1 MHKSLLSRLISG
13 ILISFSLIAPG
24 LGVQAQGPSFPAEI
38 NKSFTPISIA
48 AGGISRIRITIFNP
62 NAFQL
67 TNASWTDNLVG
78 VQPGISIANPVNL
91 SNSCGGT
98 VTAVA
103 GGTSL
108 SLSGGTVPAQVGATP
123 GSCTVA
129 VDVTST
135 TQGNLINTIPA
146 GALTATGG
154 GVSIT
159 NTSPASATLNVGGVQ
174 PPTVAKSFS
183 PGTIWAGQTSQL
195 SIVITN
201 NESNTTLTQASL
213 TDNLPANVFLA
224 NPVSPTLSGCGG
236 SASLSAVSGGT
247 SVTLNN
253 ATIAPNSTCTIRVN
267 VTSNTQGSYLNTIPA
282 NALQTQQGLTNTSP
296 DSARLNVQEIGI
308 TKAFSPPSFAA
319 GATSTL
325 TITLQNPNNT
335 PYTGVNVTDT
345 LPGTV
350 LTVVPGSA
358 TTTCGG
364 TVSIAPPRTVSL
376 TGGTIPAG
384 SVTTPGTCTIT
395 FQVTAPA
402 GTPSATYLNTIPAG
416 AITTDQGVTNVR
428 PATAS
433 VTIAGADVT
442 GIKSFSP
449 SSIAPGGNSRL
460 RIEIFA
466 PGDTDLTNFS
476 ITDNLPAGLT
486 VSNSTPPATSGCGA
500 TPPLALIATT
510 GANSISLT
518 NGLILAGQR
527 CRIDVYVTGTTSGV
541 YTNTIPPTNITNNE
555 NRTPAANLTANL
567 TVGNV
572 GNLSMALVKG
582 FDPLTVFGGS
592 ASTMSIL
599 LINPNNV
606 ALTGIAFTDNMPIDT
621 IPGTG
626 MILATPLNFN
636 VGSCGG
642 TLSGTPG
649 ANAFSFSGGS
659 LPAGGT
665 CTLTLGVTMT
675 VNGNLTNTIPAN
687 AATTLEG
694 VSNPD
699 PAEASLTNLPGAS
712 VSKFFSPN
720 PIAAGSYSLLTIAI
734 QNTGNVALSGMGLI
748 DNLPGNLPAGLV
760 IANPPAPAPVNNCG
774 GTLSAV
780 AGTQVIQLTNGSLG
794 ASSSCTIVVAVTGST
809 PGDYQNTIP
818 VGALITNQSA
828 TNNTS
833 ATDTLVVIGNANGGG
848 GGGGGGRGRGANN
861 TPVAPVAGGFLIPVT
876 GFAPDTVTK
885 LDSSFRPAYDTTSL
899 IMEIP
904 VIKVKTSIAGVQSK
918 NGSWDVSWLQDQA
931 GWLNGTA
938 YPTWRGNSV
947 VTAHVVNADG
957 KPGVFSRLKYLGVGE
972 YVFVYNSGYRY
983 TYKVVLNELVQ
994 PYDISV
1000 LRHEEKAYLTL
1011 VTCDNYDEKTGTYLR
1026 RVAVRAVLVDVR
1038 EVK

>member
-1 MHKSLLSRLISG
+1 
-13 ILISFSLIAPG
+13 
-24 LGVQAQGPSFPAEI
+24 V
-38 NKSFTPISIA
+38 
-48 AGGISRIRITIFNP
+48 TIFNP

-67 TNASWTDNLVG
+67 TNASWTDNLAG
-78 VQPGISIANPVNL
+78 VQPGIIIASPVNL
-91 SNSCGGT
+91 SNSCGGS
-98 VTAVA
+98 VTAVS
-103 GGTSL
+103 GGTTL
-108 SLSGGTVPAQVGATP
+108 SLSGGTVPAQVGTTP

-146 GALTATGG
+146 GALTSTGG

-183 PGTIWAGQTSQL
+183 PSTIWAGQTSQL

-247 SVTLNN
+247 SLTLNN

-433 VTIAGADVT
+433 VTIAGVDVT

-486 VSNSTPPATSGCGA
+486 VSNSTAPATSGCGA
-500 TPPLALIATT
+500 TPPLVLTATT
-510 GANSISLT
+510 GATAISLT

-527 CRIDVYVTGTTSGV
+527 CRIDVYVTGSTSGV

-555 NRTPAANLTANL
+555 NRTPAGDLTANL

-606 ALTGIAFTDNMPIDT
+606 ALTSIAFTDNMPIDT

-626 MILATPLNFN
+626 MILANPLNFN
-636 VGSCGG
+636 VGTCGG

-649 ANAFSFSGGS
+649 ANTFSFSGGS
-659 LPAGGT
+659 LPPGSN

-687 AATTLEG
+687 AVTTLEG

-760 IANPPAPAPVNNCG
+760 IANPPAPAPVNSCG

-794 ASSSCTIVVAVTGST
+794 ASASCTIVVAVTGST
-809 PGDYQNTIP
+809 PGDYENNIP
-818 VGALITNQSA
+818 VAALRTDQSA
-828 TNNTS
+828 TNNS
-833 ATDTLVVIGNANGGG
+833 PAVDTLVVTGEPNGGG
-848 GGGGGGRGRGANN
+848 GEGGGGRRGAGGGNN
-861 TPVAPVAGGFLIPVT
+861 TPDDRAVNELIIPLT
-876 GFAPDTVTK
+876 GFAPNTVTS
-885 LDSSFRPAYDTTSL
+885 LDSSSHPAYEAMPLTL
-899 IMEIP
+899 EIP
-904 VIKVKTSIAGVQSK
+904 VIKVKTSIAGVQLK
-918 NGSWDVSWLQDQA
+918 KAGWDVSWLQDQA

-938 YPTWRGNSV
+938 YPTWKGNSV
-947 VTAHVVNADG
+947 LTAHVVNADG
-957 KPGVFSRLKYLGVGE
+957 KPGVFYGLKYLGVGE
-972 YVFVYNSGYRY
+972 YAFVYNAGYRY
-983 TYKVVLNELVQ
+983 TYKIVSNEFVQADDMTVLK
-994 PYDISV
+994 
-1000 LRHEEKAYLTL
+1000 HEEKSYLTL
-1011 VTCDNYDEKTGTYLR
+1011 ITCDSFDEKSGTYLR